1 MRTVA
6 LALAPLLQACL
17 FAPAAHPRAHDE
29 VRRGYR
35 HLDAGDLERAE
46 AAFALALEFK
56 PDLPE
61 AWNGAGVAAERR
73 GDLAGARRL
82 FERAVRYHP
91 DFAEAHANLGAVAL
105 LAGDHAS
112 AEGHLRAALAVDPD
126 LWVARLGLGRTLLH
140 RGRAEPASRQAHWSR
155 ARREYLLLLE
165 SREDCPEA
173 WHDLGYM
180 DLESG
185 RLEGAE
191 ASYRRAA
198 ALSADPA
205 SLHGLCA
212 SLARQGR
219 CREAADACRRC
230 LELAPGSAE
239 CRRSLGAAEGCR

>member
-1 MRTVA
+1 MRA
-6 LALAPLLQACL
+6 LALAPALLHACL
-17 FAPAAHPRAHDE
+17 SAPAAHPRAHEE

-35 HLDAGDLERAE
+35 HLEAGDLERAE

-61 AWNGAGVAAERR
+61 AWNGAGAAAERR
-73 GDLAGARRL
+73 GDHAGARRR
-82 FERAVRYHP
+82 FERAVRHHP

-105 LAGDHAS
+105 LTGDLAA
-112 AEGHLRAALAVDPD
+112 AEDHLRAALAVNPD
-126 LWVARLGLGRTLLH
+126 LWVARLDLGRTLLH
-140 RGRAEPASRQAHWSR
+140 RGRAEPASRGLHWSR

-165 SREDCPEA
+165 TREDCSEA

-185 RLEGAE
+185 RPERAE
-191 ASYRRAA
+191 ASYRRAS
-198 ALSADPA
+198 ALAPSPA

-219 CREAADACRRC
+219 CREAASACRRC
-230 LELAPGSAE
+230 LERAPGSAE
-239 CRRSLGAAEGCR
+239 CRRSLAAAEGCQ